1 MAGHSKWSQI
11 KRKKEVKDKARGALF
26 AKLSRA
32 ITITVVEQGN
42 DTDPKRNIP
51 LRLAIDKA
59 RSYNMPKDTI
69 TRAIEKG
76 TAQEGINLT
85 PVLYEG
91 YGPGGVAC
99 VIKGTTDNINR
110 TVADVRN
117 VLEKHGGKL
126 ADKGSVLYIFDRVVY
141 ATFPLEKYAESDIME
156 YTQRFEAIDIDI
168 GKDQICVVIPYTRA
182 QTVQQDSNKDNWD
195 VSIEEGYNP
204 HIRVQIS
211 EKDEQPF
218 VTCIQE
224 LEELDDVEEVFTNL
238 EYS

>member
-32 ITITVVEQGN
+32 ITITVVDQGN

-69 TRAIEKG
+69 ARAIEKG
-76 TAQEGINLT
+76 TAQTGVNLN

-91 YGPGGVAC
+91 YGPGGTAC
-99 VIKGTTDNINR
+99 VIKGTTDNVNR

-117 VLEKHGGKL
+117 VLERHDGKL
-126 ADKGSVLYIFDRVVY
+126 ADKGSVLYMFDHVVY
-141 ATFPLEKYAESDIME
+141 VTFPLEKYAESDIIE
-156 YTQRFEAIDIDI
+156 YTQRFGAIDIDMGI
-168 GKDQICVVIPYTRA
+168 DQISVVIPYTRA
-182 QTVQQDSNKDNWD
+182 QNVQKGSVDTYRNI
-195 VSIEEGYNP
+195 SIEEGYHP
-204 HIRVQIS
+204 HMRLQVS
-211 EKDEQPF
+211 EKEEQAL
-218 VTCIQE
+218 VYCIRE
-224 LEELDDVEEVFTNL
+224 LEELDDIEEVFTNL